1 MPSTEHLTDAEQQLW
16 RDFLAFSEGVTAHVA
31 RDLTEATG
39 LSVPDFE
46 ILTRLWESPGHSLE
60 QRALADSLGWSA
72 SRTSHQIS
80 RMQRRR
86 LLERRAAG
94 TGRMVSIALTERG
107 ADRAEHA
114 AGAHAASVR
123 KHFLSRFDH
132 GLLEQVLSRA
142 VRGPHDERTNGRHE

>member
-1 MPSTEHLTDAEQQLW
+1 MPSTDRLTDAEQQLW

-46 ILTRLWESPGHSLE
+46 ILVRLWESTENAFE

-94 TGRMVSIALTERG
+94 TGRVVTIALTERG
-107 ADRAEHA
+107 AERAEHA
-114 AGAHAASVR
+114 AGVHAAAVR
-123 KHFLSRFDH
+123 RHFLRQFDRE
-132 GLLEQVLSRA
+132 LLEQLLSHA
-142 VRGPHDERTNGRHE
+142 ADDERAARRS